1 MGDGMTTDYLFED
14 PEHFEEGLVHLVDM
28 LELAD
33 PRREHSTTSQA
44 KVQKSGVTV
53 PVGGTLEEWKSF
65 CLDITKRL
73 KATRDKIPVA
83 AGRAHIDAAIDRIEL
98 MLED

>member
-1 MGDGMTTDYLFED
+1 MTTDYLFEN

-33 PRREHSTTSQA
+33 PRREQSSSSQA
-44 KVQKSGVTV
+44 KVEKSGVTV
-53 PVGGTLEEWKSF
+53 PVGGTFEEWKSF
-65 CLDITKRL
+65 CLDITHRL
-73 KATRDKIPVA
+73 QATRDKIPVA

-98 MLED
+98 MVEE